1 MLGKYWFKSNYTNYT
16 YKLNQMNRQD
26 LIEILDFARYCNLM
40 DRPVVEVAQ
49 QWLQYK
55 IDEYESSNVEFILHT
70 EWDN

>member
-1 MLGKYWFKSNYTNYT
+1 
-16 YKLNQMNRQD
+16 MNRQD

-40 DRPVVEVAQ
+40 DRPVVEVVQ

-70 EWDN
+70 EWDNYELSQQFL

>member
-1 MLGKYWFKSNYTNYT
+1 
-16 YKLNQMNRQD
+16 MNRQD

-40 DRPVVEVAQ
+40 DRQVVEVVQ

>member
-1 MLGKYWFKSNYTNYT
+1 
-16 YKLNQMNRQD
+16 MNRQD

-40 DRPVVEVAQ
+40 DRPVVDVVQ